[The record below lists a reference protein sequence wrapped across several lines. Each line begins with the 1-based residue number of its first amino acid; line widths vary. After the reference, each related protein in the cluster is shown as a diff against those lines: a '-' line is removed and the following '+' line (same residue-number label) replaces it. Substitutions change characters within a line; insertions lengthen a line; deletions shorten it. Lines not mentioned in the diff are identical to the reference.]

1 LDFKS
6 ESLQKFLESVV
17 AIVNQHSYKL
27 NRLES
32 DKLYIEPVTY
42 RLIQAVE
49 NNLQLCNSISLSNS
63 TLMGS
68 ISMKKDSPATSDK
81 YQDSTIKLAN
91 KLDMYNQ
98 SIDLLYKRQDDRDSK
113 SSAIERRLDEFVGR
127 ENLRDGLKKTKD

>member
-1 LDFKS
+1 
-6 ESLQKFLESVV
+6 
-17 AIVNQHSYKL
+17 
-27 NRLES
+27 
-32 DKLYIEPVTY
+32 
-42 RLIQAVE
+42 
-49 NNLQLCNSISLSNS
+49 
-63 TLMGS
+63 
-68 ISMKKDSPATSDK
+68 MKKDSPATSDK

>member
-63 TLMGS
+63 TLMSS